1 VVCPVSAVRVRLS
14 RRCYEYRWIWRSRT
28 SWPYPCPQR
37 REQLAV
43 GHADEPVLRVGA
55 NLAEC
60 QVSEVGLG
68 EAARRRHVLLGVR
81 GVRQIL
87 GDGLGP
93 DVA

>member
-1 VVCPVSAVRVRLS
+1 VSCFGGSGCLS
-14 RRCYEYRWIWRSRT
+14 RRCYEYRWIWRT

-43 GHADEPVLRVGA
+43 GHADEPVLQVRA

-68 EAARRRHVLLGVR
+68 EANASWQH
-81 GVRQIL
+81 Q
-87 GDGLGP
+87 P
-93 DVA
+93 DASHSNCSLATSSTR